1 MRSFQLHIPG
11 SMAEATGLLALH
23 GTEARPVGGGTD
35 LVAGIMRDQVVGRG
49 MPYPTHLVDVAR
61 LPEMSGVAVDDDG
74 LRIGAATTLV
84 EIAESEPI
92 QRSWP
97 LVSAA
102 AGDVASPEIRA
113 VGTLGGNLHQRP
125 RCWFFRNRDFDCAK
139 KGGDIC
145 FAVKGDNR
153 YNAILDGHLCFIVH
167 PSDLGTVLLAL
178 AAEGTVVSSVGE
190 RTVRFDDYFIGPDQD
205 LLRESTLR
213 PDELLVEVR
222 VPPPAP
228 DTHQGWAKIN
238 EKGVPTW
245 DFAIVSAAVS
255 ITAPD
260 GVWHDG
266 RIVLGGVAPV
276 PYRAL
281 AVEEALRARD
291 IRAAL
296 PEAIGEIRRLARP
309 MRQNA
314 YKVDL
319 AEHLLEQ
326 VVLDAL
332 DREPTPLPQGSTAR

>member
-1 MRSFQLHIPG
+1 MDEVSD
-11 SMAEATGLLALH
+11 LLALH

-61 LPEMSGVAVDDDG
+61 LPEMSGVAVDGDS

-84 EIAESEPI
+84 DITEAEPVR
-92 QRSWP
+92 RSWP

-125 RCWFFRNRDFDCAK
+125 RCWFFRNKDFDCAK

-167 PSDLGTVLLAL
+167 PSDLATVLLAL
-178 AAEGTVVSSVGE
+178 AAEGRVVSSAGE
-190 RTVRFDDYFIGPDQD
+190 RTIGFDDYFIGPDQD
-205 LLRESTLR
+205 LLRESILR
-213 PDELLVEVR
+213 PDELLAEVR
-222 VPPPAP
+222 VPSPAP

-255 ITAPD
+255 ITAPG

-281 AVEEALRARD
+281 AVEEALRGRD
-291 IRAAL
+291 VRAAL

-309 MRQNA
+309 MRENA

-332 DREPTPLPQGSTAR
+332 DREPTPMPQGSSPR